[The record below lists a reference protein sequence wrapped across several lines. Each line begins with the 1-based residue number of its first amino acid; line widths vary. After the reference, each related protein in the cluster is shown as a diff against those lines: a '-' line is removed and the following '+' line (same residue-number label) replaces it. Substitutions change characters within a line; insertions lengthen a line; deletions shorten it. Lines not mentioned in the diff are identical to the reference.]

1 MRGEGPHPTIDV
13 ELLSLTARDDV
24 LLWEMLRLAAHAE
37 DRGVTDVRR
46 DPDLARYADGWGRA
60 GDIGIKAVHR
70 RSGAAVGAAW
80 SRLWR
85 PDDRGYGYIDEH
97 TPELAIAVTAAYRGR
112 GVGRRM
118 LDALIHTVAKSYAAL
133 SLSVRVDNPALR
145 LYREVGFEELDGSD
159 VADRAGGTSVTM
171 RLDLTGRGR
180 ASSD

>member
-1 MRGEGPHPTIDV
+1 
-13 ELLSLTARDDV
+13 
-24 LLWEMLRLAAHAE
+24 
-37 DRGVTDVRR
+37 
-46 DPDLARYADGWGRA
+46 
-60 GDIGIKAVHR
+60 
-70 RSGAAVGAAW
+70 VGAAW

-85 PDDRGYGYIDEH
+85 PDDRGYGYIDER